1 MLTDSAV
8 ENGWVR
14 ARKDRLKAHAVSR
27 RQSEVFTALLSHT
40 LSNWHGT
47 DAPRLQ
53 HTTTTDNVTIQL
65 LTDAILVNKQT
76 NARMHAHTHTHTQ
89 PVNGLCLG
97 LPKGTFSDSH
107 QSWSSNI
114 FYQLPPSTMIHSILL
129 VQLTCLTVIFHN
141 LSPRPLWSTS
151 WSGTLY
157 FILHTFLHPVII
169 GQYIWKIIRKIQLN
183 NK

>member
-1 MLTDSAV
+1 MLTNSAV

-76 NARMHAHTHTHTQ
+76 
-89 PVNGLCLG
+89 VNGLCLG
-97 LPKGTFSDSH
+97 LPGWAGTKRNIFRLTPILVIKHLLPTSSIYYDPQHPPCSTYVLDSH
-107 QSWSSNI
+107 FPQPLSTSSLV
-114 FYQLPPSTMIHSILL
+114 YLL
-129 VQLTCLTVIFHN
+129 VWN
-141 LSPRPLWSTS
+141 PL
-151 WSGTLY
+151 
-157 FILHTFLHPVII
+157 LHTP
-169 GQYIWKIIRKIQLN
+169 YISSPSHYWSIHLKN
-183 NK
+183 Y